1 MNTKVKKEV
10 MREYNPAFNVRALLL
25 LLTIFGATTKAQ
37 QPPGYF
43 AGSWTMYVTGTLDGQ
58 TNVRHVQITQ
68 YGNQISG
75 YFEGEF
81 QAGPINGEVTGNHIH
96 FITATR
102 NPLNFRG
109 QIFGNTITGDYL
121 FHGNRAPWQA
131 VRTAGIGFAPQT
143 IATYSQPVLTTV
155 PVPQNTYS
163 PGPTASAVYS
173 TQPSATAQSAPPPQ
187 PQSYTPPP
195 SANDSSATQAPT
207 PAPLPADQ
215 LDALVAPI
223 ALYPDA
229 LVAQV
234 LAAAAMPDEV
244 TAANQW
250 LAQNSSLTGA
260 ALEQAVDQQDWD
272 PSVKALTQFPSVL
285 ANLASNLS
293 WTSSLGQAFH
303 FQQADV
309 MSAVQVMRAKAQAA
323 GTLQSTSQITVT
335 TPAPNTIVIQPANPQ
350 VVYVPQYNPAIVYG
364 AQVVVPMYTP
374 PVVYSAPVLNFGLGV
389 TFGGGGWA
397 VGGGFGWGFHAW
409 ACNWGGGGG
418 GNTIIFNH
426 NTYINNNTW
435 HTTNYNGYHPWG
447 PGPYHPGGYVGPN
460 GAYHPDPGYRP
471 GSDTNYG
478 PHGAYHP
485 NGYFGPDGG
494 WHPYAPGSNPNRQP
508 NGGDN
513 GNHGLIGGNGGVQHT
528 ATNGGAVG
536 PENHAWYGNNGS
548 YHPSGDYKPGDDTHY
563 GPNGGY
569 HPNGYYG
576 PDGGWHTDKTSSQT
590 PNGGHNG
597 DHGLIGGNGSVQRS
611 NDLGNSRMSGD
622 GRTNQAESNRGHA
635 SMARQRQPSQPRQHV
650 QRVQHVQ
657 HAPAEH
663 HPSGGGGQ
671 RR

>member
-1 MNTKVKKEV
+1 
-10 MREYNPAFNVRALLL
+10 MRKYNPAFNVLALLL
-25 LLTIFGATTKAQ
+25 LLTTFGATTKAQ

-43 AGSWTMYVTGTLDGQ
+43 AGNWTMYVTGTLDGQ

-81 QAGPINGEVTGNHIH
+81 QAGPINGEVIGNHIH

-109 QIFGNTITGDYL
+109 QIFGNTITGDYI

-143 IATYSQPVLTTV
+143 IATYSQPVVTTA
-155 PVPQNTYS
+155 PVPQNTYT

-173 TQPSATAQSAPPPQ
+173 TQPSATAQSAPPSQ

-195 SANDSSATQAPT
+195 SANDSSGTQAPT

-260 ALEQAVDQQDWD
+260 ALEQAVDQQEWD

-350 VVYVPQYNPAIVYG
+350 VVYVPQYNAAIVYG

-426 NTYINNNTW
+426 ATYINNNIW

-548 YHPSGDYKPGDDTHY
+548 YHPSGNYKPGDDTHY

-576 PDGGWHTDKTSSQT
+576 PDGGWHTDKTSSQI

-611 NDLGNSRMSGD
+611 NEVGNSRMSGD

-635 SMARQRQPSQPRQHV
+635 SMARQRQPSQPRQQHV

-663 HPSGGGGQ
+663 HPSGGAG
-671 RR
+671 RRR